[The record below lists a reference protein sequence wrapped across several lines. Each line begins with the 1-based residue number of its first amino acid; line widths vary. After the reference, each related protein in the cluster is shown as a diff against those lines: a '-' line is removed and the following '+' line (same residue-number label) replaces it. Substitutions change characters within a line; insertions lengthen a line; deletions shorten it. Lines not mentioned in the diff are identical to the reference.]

1 MGSETVCTKF
11 SERFTIIDNNSLFT
25 ISFMMGARAIEM
37 HPCNYWPEFGIN
49 MLEDLRDNRFEKV
62 QKGMIDKVMPF
73 YKLWT
78 SIDSEYTN
86 GDGYLDKLC
95 MELIGLPSSRCSPP
109 TRDLRNRYR
118 KGTVEM
124 MKKTG
129 VPGLII

>member
-1 MGSETVCTKF
+1 MEFKTVCAKF
-11 SERFTIIDNNSLFT
+11 SVRFTIIDNNLLFT

-78 SIDSEYTN
+78 KIESEFTS

-95 MELIGLPSSRCSPP
+95 MELVGLPSSRCRPP
-109 TRDLRNRYR
+109 TRDIRNRYR
-118 KGTVEM
+118 NETVEM
-124 MKKTG
+124 MKNSG
-129 VPGLII
+129 VPGLEI